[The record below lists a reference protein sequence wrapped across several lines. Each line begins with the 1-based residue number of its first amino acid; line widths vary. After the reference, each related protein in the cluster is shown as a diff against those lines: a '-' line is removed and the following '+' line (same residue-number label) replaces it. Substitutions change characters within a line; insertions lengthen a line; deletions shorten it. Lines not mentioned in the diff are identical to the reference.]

1 MKERFFKTN
10 KIYILIVLIAFLIG
24 IFANFDS
31 VDNDSNKE
39 VIEEGFNLGR
49 LVVIG
54 ILIGG
59 WNLINHYFI
68 KDKK

>member
-24 IFANFDS
+24 IFVNFDS
-31 VDNDSNKE
+31 ADIDSNKE
-39 VIEEGFNLGR
+39 VIEEGFNFGR
-49 LVVIG
+49 LVGIG

>member
-24 IFANFDS
+24 IFVNFDS
-31 VDNDSNKE
+31 ADIDSNKE

-49 LVVIG
+49 LVGIG

>member
-31 VDNDSNKE
+31 VDIDSNKE

-54 ILIGG
+54 ILIVC

>member
-31 VDNDSNKE
+31 ADIDSNKE
-39 VIEEGFNLGR
+39 VIEEGFNFGR
-49 LVVIG
+49 LVGIG

>member
-31 VDNDSNKE
+31 VDIDSNKE

>member
-31 VDNDSNKE
+31 ADIDSNKE
-39 VIEEGFNLGR
+39 VVEEGFNLGR
-49 LVVIG
+49 FVGIV

>member
-31 VDNDSNKE
+31 ADIDSNKE
-39 VIEEGFNLGR
+39 VIEEGFNFGR

>member
-1 MKERFFKTN
+1 MKERFYKTN

-31 VDNDSNKE
+31 VDIDSNKE

>member
-1 MKERFFKTN
+1 MKERLFKTN

-31 VDNDSNKE
+31 ADIDSNKE
-39 VIEEGFNLGR
+39 VVEGGFNWGR
-49 LVVIG
+49 LVSVG
-54 ILIGG
+54 FLVGG